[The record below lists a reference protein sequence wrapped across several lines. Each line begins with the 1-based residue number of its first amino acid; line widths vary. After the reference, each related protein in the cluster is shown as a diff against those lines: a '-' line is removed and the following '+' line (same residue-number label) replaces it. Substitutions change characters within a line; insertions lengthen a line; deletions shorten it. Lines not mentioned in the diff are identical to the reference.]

1 VIPRYSLP
9 EISALF
15 TDEARFGAWLEVEV
29 LAVEAWARLGVVPAD
44 DARAVRERAGF
55 DVAKIHEREKVTD
68 HDVAAFVDVVQE
80 RVGPPAGTWV
90 HYGLTSSDVV
100 DTALALQ
107 MTRAVDLLAGAAAQL
122 ENAIAK
128 RAREFRD
135 TPMVGRTHGIH
146 AEPTT
151 FGAKLAL
158 WAMQVRRDRERLAR
172 ARATI
177 AVGKLSG
184 AVGTYSN
191 VDPAVERYV
200 CEQLGL
206 RPVPATQ
213 VLPRDRHAE
222 VMYTCASIGA
232 TVESFALEVRHL
244 QRTEVREA
252 EEPFREGE
260 QKGSSAMPHK
270 RNPIKSEQMCGLARV
285 LRSNLQAALE
295 DVALWH
301 ERDISH
307 SSVERIIVPD
317 SLMLAYYVLVKFRQV
332 VEGLRVYPER
342 MMRNL
347 ESSFGLVFS
356 QPVLLALVEAGRT
369 RDEAYRMVQRNAMR
383 AWQEER
389 SFRELLAADPE
400 VTATLDA
407 ARLDACFDLKRA
419 LANINRVFDAL
430 DDLGELPA

>member
-29 LAVEAWARLGVVPAD
+29 LAVEAWAQLGVVPAD

-55 DVAKIHEREKVTD
+55 DVGEIQEREKITD

-158 WAMQVRRDRERLAR
+158 WAMQVRRDRERLVR

-206 RPVPATQ
+206 QPVPATQ

-232 TVESFALEVRHL
+232 TVESFALEIRHL

-307 SSVERIIVPD
+307 SSVERIIIPD
-317 SLMLAYYVLVKFRQV
+317 SLMLAYYVLVKFREL

-347 ESSFGLVFS
+347 DSSFGLVFS
-356 QPVLLALVEAGRT
+356 QPVLLALVDAGRT

-400 VTATLDA
+400 VTATFDA